1 MAVSESRVIDGVVRA
16 TWDDDLEQYREFAAD
31 GVTATLTRAYTAV
44 ELLVKADRA
53 ARVTAAANSATI
65 RSQAQAA
72 IAQLLADRTAVAGLG
87 STANAT
93 INANPA
99 AYVKG
104 TANALD
110 RTDKYLIQVIRLVAG
125 LLDTT
130 DSGA

>member
-1 MAVSESRVIDGVVRA
+1 MAVEESRIIDGVVRA

-31 GVTATLTRAYTAV
+31 GITATLTRAYTTV
-44 ELLVKADRA
+44 ELLIKADRA
-53 ARVTAAANSATI
+53 ARVAAGDNSSAL

-72 IAQLLADRTAVAGLG
+72 ITQLLADRTAVAGLG
-87 STANAT
+87 GTANAT
-93 INANPA
+93 VNANPA
-99 AYVKG
+99 VYVKG
-104 TANALD
+104 VANALD